1 MAEVLNFAH
10 ATRLKNSSSKKS
22 FARASTRHS
31 GNCVLQFR
39 SGGAWQKIVQV
50 QANTGLVLLDEAEEF
65 RRLAEGAEAL
75 ERWQNT
81 NRLIQRQG
89 TDFVECRKSRELY
102 HHQSRDIASQ
112 LKRFKSKQLLIY
124 IYSAAHQRRAA
135 CSAEPW
141 RSWLHQVI

>member
-10 ATRLKNSSSKKS
+10 ATRLKDNSSKKS

-65 RRLAEGAEAL
+65 RRLAEAAEAL

-89 TDFVECRKSRELY
+89 TDFVECRKSREL
-102 HHQSRDIASQ
+102 
-112 LKRFKSKQLLIY
+112 
-124 IYSAAHQRRAA
+124 
-135 CSAEPW
+135 
-141 RSWLHQVI
+141 